1 MNNYLKI
8 ATEYISA
15 EVGDDF
21 AIVKDSIVDLN
32 NLYCFVY
39 QTKEYLNTGNFHAMA
54 VGQGYHFI
62 NKNNNRIFSYGSGFS
77 FEEALADIKRSLIIE
92 AGIRKHKSCFE
103 LQKRFDIQINQ
114 ISKKQLLIDLLKKHA
129 ITYVIPE
136 IVGDSIFRIPKKYNS
151 KVLEERFQELPAIFK
166 GIGIDTCLYL
176 TDELINTECCEFDLI
191 CHIDTKRAAYVNTAT
206 PEDLKPVW

>member
-8 ATEYISA
+8 AAEYIRA
-15 EVGDDF
+15 EVGDDY

-62 NKNNNRIFSYGSGFS
+62 NKNDNRIFSYGSGFS
-77 FEEALADIKRSLIIE
+77 FEEALADIERSLILE

-103 LQKRFDIQINQ
+103 LQQRFDIQINQ
-114 ISKKQLLIDLLKKHA
+114 ISKKQLLIDLLK
-129 ITYVIPE
+129 
-136 IVGDSIFRIPKKYNS
+136 NM
-151 KVLEERFQELPAIFK
+151 LLPM
-166 GIGIDTCLYL
+166 
-176 TDELINTECCEFDLI
+176 
-191 CHIDTKRAAYVNTAT
+191 
-206 PEDLKPVW
+206 